1 MNNTKIITNAL
12 KKEEDGLSITELVDK
27 TPLSRGQIRTALAFL
42 LGAELINERQVG
54 MTKLYYIK
62 KWKRKLIVVLELQY
76 LQ

>member
-1 MNNTKIITNAL
+1 MNNTKIITNTL

-62 KWKRKLIVVLELQY
+62 K
-76 LQ
+76 

>member
-1 MNNTKIITNAL
+1 MNNTKIITNTL

>member
-62 KWKRKLIVVLELQY
+62 K
-76 LQ
+76 